1 MNLIKIKIYKIF
13 FYLLILL
20 IAISIKPLVG
30 FIIDARDCKYEL
42 EMRIKSEQVN
52 KELIENN
59 KNYVKKIKNNLSNN
73 NIEYRQRLL
82 EQVNPSE

>member
-1 MNLIKIKIYKIF
+1 MLKIYKIF
-13 FYLLILL
+13 FYIIIIL
-20 IAISIKPLVG
+20 IAISIKPLVA

-82 EQVNPSE
+82 RQVNPSD

>member
-82 EQVNPSE
+82 RQVNPSD